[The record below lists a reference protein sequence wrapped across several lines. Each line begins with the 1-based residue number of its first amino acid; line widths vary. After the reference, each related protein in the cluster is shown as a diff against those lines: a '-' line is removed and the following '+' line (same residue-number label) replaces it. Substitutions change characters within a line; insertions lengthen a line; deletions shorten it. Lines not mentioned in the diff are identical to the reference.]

1 MTIHE
6 FFYDNRRLYVEFS
19 TKEDGEDFYRIL
31 ELHYQDIVYYSIDI
45 RDEGDIRDFEE
56 NSVIEIVQGYLN
68 ENDLPEQLTL

>member
-31 ELHYQDIVYYSIDI
+31 ELHYQDIVYYSVDIIDES
-45 RDEGDIRDFEE
+45 DLRDFEE